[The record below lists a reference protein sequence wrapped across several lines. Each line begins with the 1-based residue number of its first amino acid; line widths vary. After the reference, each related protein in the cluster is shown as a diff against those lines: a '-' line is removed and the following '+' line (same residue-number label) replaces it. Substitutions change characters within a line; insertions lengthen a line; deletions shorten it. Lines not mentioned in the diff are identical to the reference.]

1 MRNEVTP
8 DPIAPE
14 QGGAPGGR
22 GRRRGHGV
30 GILARTGLFALLF
43 GAALAVLAVAPASS
57 EDVIEQG
64 DAGHG
69 EELYQYACLACH
81 GPGGQAQ
88 GRAMPLTT
96 TLERFEPNEVV
107 EIIRDG
113 RGRMPAFENRFEDEE
128 FADLVA
134 YIATFDED
142 APFERAGHTPRDV
155 ADDPEPDTV
164 SGDRPGMWTIAAL
177 GLGPLGL
184 IIAIGVVVTRV
195 AGRGDEDDGD
205 DREATTSI
213 PSSGDD

>member
-1 MRNEVTP
+1 M
-8 DPIAPE
+8 
-14 QGGAPGGR
+14 
-22 GRRRGHGV
+22 
-30 GILARTGLFALLF
+30 LL
-43 GAALAVLAVAPASS
+43 ALAVAVITLAGTGPALS

-88 GRAMPLTT
+88 GSAMPLTG

-113 RGRMPAFENRFEDEE
+113 RGRMPAFENRFDDEE

-134 YIATFDED
+134 YMATFDED
-142 APFERAGHTPRDV
+142 EEFERAGHTPREV
-155 ADDPEPDTV
+155 AEDPEPDTV

-184 IIAIGVVVTRV
+184 IILAGVVVTRV
-195 AGRGDEDDGD
+195 AGRGEEDDGAGDDGD
-205 DREATTSI
+205 DRDTAASG
-213 PSSGDD
+213 SSPGSDAAS